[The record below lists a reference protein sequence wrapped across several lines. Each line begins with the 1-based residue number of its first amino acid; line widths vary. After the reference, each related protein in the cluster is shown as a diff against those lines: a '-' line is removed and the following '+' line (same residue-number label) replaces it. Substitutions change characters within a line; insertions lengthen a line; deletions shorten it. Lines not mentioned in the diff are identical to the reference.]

1 MTDFEA
7 YVRSMLTNAEKGMLD
22 KYLTGAEFREGM
34 IASLI
39 ARTLRDMDKTGLLE
53 VFANLEGAKTNG

>member
-7 YVRSMLTNAEKGMLD
+7 YVRSMLTVSEKEMLD

-34 IASLI
+34 IANLI
-39 ARTLRDMDKTGLLE
+39 AQSLRNMDKTGLLE
-53 VFANLEGAKTNG
+53 VFAKPEGAKTNG